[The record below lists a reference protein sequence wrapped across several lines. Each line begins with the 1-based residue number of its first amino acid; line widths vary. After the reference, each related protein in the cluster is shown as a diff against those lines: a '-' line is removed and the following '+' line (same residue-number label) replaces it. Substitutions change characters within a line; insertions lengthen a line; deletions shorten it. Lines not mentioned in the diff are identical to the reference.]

1 MTTPARRHFQRV
13 TAAIAAAATAAGTE
27 IVGGEYER
35 TLVRLRADIQQL
47 RAIESVERKI
57 AQKAIMLPAYAAW
70 VDGVLHSDSGAADE
84 VLPNVMVWRID
95 TGDVRGALQIGA
107 YILRHGLAMP
117 DRYNRGPAGV
127 LAEEIAEQA
136 LRTIKAGGKPDAEA
150 LRDAL
155 ALTEPFDM
163 ADEARAKLCKA
174 YGWSITPAL
183 DVPEPQVEDVAA
195 ALTAVALLR
204 RADLLHRKC
213 GVVRDIENLARY
225 LKRHAA
231 IVTAIEDKAAAPAQ
245 DATPPAPDTTP
256 PAQDATPPASDT
268 TASEAAPNAAA
279 ADATAAAAGGP
290 QGG

>member
-1 MTTPARRHFQRV
+1 MTTPARRHFERV
-13 TAAIAAAATAAGTE
+13 TAAMAASATTAGTE
-27 IVGGEYER
+27 IIGGEYER

-47 RAIESVERKI
+47 RDIESVERKI
-57 AQKAIMLPAYAAW
+57 AHKAVILPAYAPW
-70 VDGVLHSDSGAADE
+70 VDGVLQADSGAADE

-117 DRYNRGPAGV
+117 DRYQRGAAGV
-127 LAEEIAEQA
+127 LAEEVAEHA
-136 LRTIKAGGKPDAEA
+136 LRNIKAGVKLDADT
-150 LRDAL
+150 LRDTL

-174 YGWSITPAL
+174 YGWAITPAL
-183 DVPEPQVEDVAA
+183 DATEPKVEEVAA
-195 ALTAVALLR
+195 AMTAVALLR

-231 IVTAIEDKAAAPAQ
+231 IVSEIEAKATAAPPATHSTATAQ
-245 DATPPAPDTTP
+245 DSAPPAT
-256 PAQDATPPASDT
+256 DT
-268 TASEAAPNAAA
+268 TASEAAPNVAA
-279 ADATAAAAGGP
+279 ADAQAAATAGP